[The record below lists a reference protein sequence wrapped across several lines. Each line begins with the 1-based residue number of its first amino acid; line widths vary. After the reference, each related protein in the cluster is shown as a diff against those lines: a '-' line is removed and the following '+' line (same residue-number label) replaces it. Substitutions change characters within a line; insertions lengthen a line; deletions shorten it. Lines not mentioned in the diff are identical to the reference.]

1 MWCMINN
8 IAMIHNIALLLE
20 IFTFLYGFAAI
31 YGRKMKFDVYDVVY
45 VIADMMLLVGIN
57 ENTIPA
63 YLVYLT
69 YVALWI
75 YCMLK
80 YRASVKKAVV
90 NWGVVFVYVTVIQ
103 LICYVPI
110 RYSLGTYSTIKE
122 VFVFLMCFAVMC
134 FLGARL
140 KMKEISDF
148 LLGNPIVLLIISGFM
163 CLGLGTQIWYIKKN
177 GIIDAE
183 DGIPLIY
190 FVILLF
196 IMVYE
201 WQKTRNDAERKKAQ
215 LEMNE
220 LYYDAYEDL
229 IRSIREKQH
238 DFKNHINAVAGMIYT
253 SDDYADA
260 IAKQK
265 QYFEEVLGEMEDIS
279 LLTLVENPLLS
290 GFLVRKIR
298 EAELMGIAVTRNCIW
313 KSQELKVPEYKL
325 VEMMGILFDNA
336 VEAVEKLKENRSIQ
350 VSLDKEEELLVFSV
364 VNTYEG
370 ELLSM
375 EIFEAG
381 YSSKGRGRGLGL
393 TKLRRLTEE
402 AGGGICME
410 HGWKEA
416 DRTVKLEIRIPV

>member
-1 MWCMINN
+1 MINN
-8 IAMIHNIALLLE
+8 IAVLHNIALLLE

-63 YLVYLT
+63 YFISLSY
-69 YVALWI
+69 ALKCI

-80 YRASVKKAVV
+80 YRTSVKTTVI
-90 NWGVVFVYVTVIQ
+90 NWGIVFVYVTVIQ
-103 LICYVPI
+103 LICYIPV
-110 RYSLGTYSTIKE
+110 RYTLGIYSVIKE
-122 VFVFLMCFAVMC
+122 AVVFLMSFLVMC
-134 FLGARL
+134 FFGVKL

-148 LLGNPIVLLIISGFM
+148 LLGNKAVLFVISGFVI
-163 CLGLGTQIWYIKKN
+163 LGLGTQIWKIKEN
-177 GIIDAE
+177 GVIGAE

-190 FVILLF
+190 FLILMF
-196 IMVYE
+196 VMIYE

-238 DFKNHINAVAGMIYT
+238 DFKNHINAVAGMLYT
-253 SDDYADA
+253 SDDYVDV

-265 QYFEEVLGEMEDIS
+265 KYFEEVLGEMEEVS

-298 EAELMGIAVTRNCIW
+298 EAELKGIAVTRNCIW

-370 ELLSM
+370 ELLPM

-393 TKLRRLTEE
+393 TKLCRLTEE

>member
-1 MWCMINN
+1 MIRNVVF
-8 IAMIHNIALLLE
+8 LLE
-20 IFTFLYGFAAI
+20 ILTFLYGFAVI
-31 YGRKMKFDVYDVVY
+31 YGRQMRYDIYDVVY
-45 VIADMMLLVGIN
+45 IIADMMLLIGID
-57 ENTIPA
+57 EQTIPS
-63 YLVYLT
+63 YFISLS
-69 YVALWI
+69 YVLKCI
-75 YCMLK
+75 YCMVK
-80 YRASVKKAVV
+80 YKASMKKVVV

-103 LICYVPI
+103 LICYVPV
-110 RYSLGTYSTIKE
+110 RYSFGTYSTIKE
-122 VFVFLMCFAVMC
+122 VLVFLICFAVMS
-134 FLGARL
+134 FFGTKL

-148 LLGNPIVLLIISGFM
+148 LLGNSVVLLIISGFI
-163 CLGLGTQIWYIKKN
+163 CLGLGTQIWQIKKN

-196 IMVYE
+196 VMVYE

-215 LEMNE
+215 LEINA

-253 SDDYADA
+253 SDDYEDV

-265 QYFEEVLGEMEDIS
+265 NYFEEVLGEMDEIS

-298 EAELMGIAVTRNCIW
+298 EAESRGISVTRNCVW
-313 KSQELKVPEYKL
+313 KSQKLKIPEYKL

-336 VEAVEKLKENRSIQ
+336 MEAAEKLDENRIIQ
-350 VSLDKEEELLVFSV
+350 VNLDKEEELLVFSI
-364 VNTYEG
+364 VNAYEG
-370 ELLSM
+370 ELLSA

-381 YSSKGRGRGLGL
+381 YTSKGRGRGLGL
-393 TKLRRLTEE
+393 AKLRRLTEE
-402 AGGGICME
+402 AGGGIYME
-410 HGWKEA
+410 HGWKGSC
-416 DRTVKLEIRIPV
+416 RTVKLEIRIPV